1 VTSPSRTVSFARQR
15 LWLGITGVGLSVLLS
30 VSWILLTQ
38 FGIIWFDADWRP
50 ITALPAFLPV
60 DAAVAATLV
69 FVVHALLLAPVEYRG
84 GVRVVREAPS
94 PRVWWLGWARGVAV
108 QGATFAAVA
117 AAMGAAAYVLGPVGA
132 AAMAPTL
139 VALAVTIGLLEGQ
152 GIVARLLAP
161 IALRPLTDE
170 EQALATRSGI
180 RADRVRVAA
189 VADES
194 FVGGWV
200 GVANPTLWI
209 PARWTDAAHRALLG
223 VQLARRQ
230 VQYASGARRRSVI
243 RTVLW
248 QVGGLAALVPILP
261 WELTEARSYLVLPA
275 IATLWSFVALLL
287 LPTPSRTAVYN
298 ADHGASARLGAAAV
312 ISALSPLD
320 RWQDDEPVR
329 SRGIEFIFHPV
340 PSRANREHALRTGRR
355 DVYGGA
361 HQLARLTLFTSIA
374 TLGLLGRAVHCNIGR
389 PALWALLPGD

>member
-1 VTSPSRTVSFARQR
+1 VTSPSRAVPFARQR

-38 FGIIWFDADWRP
+38 FGIVWFDADWRP
-50 ITALPAFLPV
+50 ITALPAFLPF

-94 PRVWWLGWARGVAV
+94 PRAWWLGWARGVAV

-117 AAMGAAAYVLGPVGA
+117 AAMGAAAFVLRFVGA
-132 AAMAPTL
+132 ASMAPAL

-200 GVANPTLWI
+200 GVASPTLWI

-261 WELTEARSYLVLPA
+261 WELTEARTYLVLPA
-275 IATLWSFVALLL
+275 VATLWSFVALLL
-287 LPTPSRTAVYN
+287 LPTPSRTAVFN
-298 ADHGASARLGAAAV
+298 ADHGAAARLGREAVLAA
-312 ISALSPLD
+312 LPTLD

-340 PSRANREHALRTGRR
+340 PSRATREQALRTARR
-355 DVYGGA
+355 EVYGGA
-361 HQLARLTLFTSIA
+361 HQLARLTLFTGLA
-374 TLGLLGRAVHCNIGR
+374 TLGLLGRAVHCNVGQ